1 MLNALVRRLGNLELQ
16 GDLFEIIATDV
27 EFHRVMC
34 ERSEHRLVIDVLR
47 GLRFQT
53 RLFILNAMP
62 YRSDLERDE
71 LTHRSILNAIS
82 AGDPVRAE
90 ACVHRHIID
99 AGTYLIRKMEPVK
112 GGITDRHEE
121 A

>member
-1 MLNALVRRLGNLELQ
+1 
-16 GDLFEIIATDV
+16 
-27 EFHRVMC
+27 MC
-34 ERSEHRLVIDVLR
+34 ERSEHALVIDALR

-53 RLFILNAMP
+53 RLFILNTML

-71 LTHRSILNAIS
+71 VTHRSILNAIS
-82 AGDPVRAE
+82 AGDPMRAE

-112 GGITDRHEE
+112 EVIANRHEE